1 MADDLGVRQQD
12 VHNFR
17 QCGWR
22 FRSTRGANNFS
33 RSDTKCHGKPPTTPL
48 APRVRIDDMTDM
60 TSLDKPPHTALN
72 RRHIATAFMSMML
85 IVPATSR
92 AQTKPGAASEATSLS
107 LSVTGHATH
116 VPNQT
121 IATLIVQDESR
132 SPSKA
137 QAAVNQS
144 MAKALT
150 AAQAIHGLSATTG
163 AYSVAQTDPKTRT
176 WQASQTLTLTFD
188 AAPNAIAAAPVRH
201 LIGALQHRGL
211 LLESIGAGLTPSALR
226 QTRAEAIT
234 DAIGQMHG
242 EAEAAATAMDLKIG
256 RVRRMQI
263 NTETPI
269 RPMMLAMRA
278 QSPPPAIQA
287 GPIEATINLSATI
300 DLVDR

>member
-1 MADDLGVRQQD
+1 MAS
-12 VHNFR
+12 H
-17 QCGWR
+17 
-22 FRSTRGANNFS
+22 A
-33 RSDTKCHGKPPTTPL
+33 HPL
-48 APRVRIDDMTDM
+48 APHARIDEITDM
-60 TSLDKPPHTALN
+60 TSLDKPPHTALT
-72 RRHIATAFMSMML
+72 RRNITVALTIMML
-85 IVPATSR
+85 IAPATSE

-107 LSVTGHATH
+107 LSVAGHATH
-116 VPNQT
+116 APNQT
-121 IATLIVQDESR
+121 IATLVVQNENPL
-132 SPSKA
+132 PSKA

-144 MAKALT
+144 MAKALA
-150 AAQAIHGLSATTG
+150 AAQAIHGLFATTG

-234 DAIGQMHG
+234 DAIGQMHS

-263 NTETPI
+263 NTESPI

-278 QSPPPAIQA
+278 QAPAPAVQA
-287 GPIEATINLSATI
+287 GPIEETINLSATI
-300 DLVDR
+300 DLIAR